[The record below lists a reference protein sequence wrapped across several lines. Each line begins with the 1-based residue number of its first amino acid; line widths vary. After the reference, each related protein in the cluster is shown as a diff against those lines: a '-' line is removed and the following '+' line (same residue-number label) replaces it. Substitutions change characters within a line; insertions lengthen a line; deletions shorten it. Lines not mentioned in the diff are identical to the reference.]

1 MNQNETLCVAF
12 YRPEGADEPLVN
24 RLTSYITGQF
34 SHCELLFRDPKSGRQ
49 NLASSIYQGEQI
61 FLRNKTFGRTSWSFK
76 NIQITSKQ
84 ADQMREFCAAAA
96 HKNIPFNLAGLM
108 RCCTPFPRPT
118 DHSCYFCSE
127 YLICAFQA
135 AGLFEHA
142 IPSIVTPSGLFDMLK
157 DFNEYTTATPLLG
170 ERIQKKG
177 LKFKFAGQPDTQDR
191 GKSKHHKLKTSWA
204 KFSSSK

>member
-1 MNQNETLCVAF
+1 MNHNETLCVAF
-12 YRPEGADEPLVN
+12 YRPESSEEPLIN
-24 RLTSYITGQF
+24 RITSFITGQF

-49 NLASSIYQGEQI
+49 NLASSIYQGERI
-61 FLRNKTFGRTSWSFK
+61 FLRNKTFGRVSWSFK

-84 ADQMREFCAAAA
+84 ADAMRGFCSAAAQ
-96 HKNIPFNLAGLM
+96 KDIPFNLAGLM

-135 AGLFEHA
+135 AGLFQA
-142 IPSIVTPSGLFDMLK
+142 ANPAMVTPSGLFDMLK

-177 LKFKFAGQPDTQDR
+177 LKFKFASGGQNSTGERQK
-191 GKSKHHKLKTSWA
+191 GKKLKTSWSN
-204 KFSSSK
+204 FSSSK